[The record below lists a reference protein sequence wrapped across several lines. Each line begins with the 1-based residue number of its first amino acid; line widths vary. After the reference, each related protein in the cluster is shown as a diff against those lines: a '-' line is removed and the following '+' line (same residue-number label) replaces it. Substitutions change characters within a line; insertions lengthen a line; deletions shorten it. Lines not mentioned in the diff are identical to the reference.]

1 MNISLV
7 RILSTGYKRVIE
19 QAKFTYSP
27 LGKALQK
34 QAKTIKEQGEKQIEA
49 LKKHEEKQVE
59 PLQALEPQESIK
71 ELLQPESMLNEETRR
86 EVGAIKEIEKKL
98 IRRNLIYD
106 TGEQKYDFSKFKTIR
121 GFGESIS
128 KYDILL
134 GRADREQSVLG

>member
-59 PLQALEPQESIK
+59 PLQALVPQESIK

-86 EVGAIKEIEKKL
+86 EVGAIK
-98 IRRNLIYD
+98 
-106 TGEQKYDFSKFKTIR
+106 
-121 GFGESIS
+121 
-128 KYDILL
+128 
-134 GRADREQSVLG
+134 

>member
-19 QAKFTYSP
+19 QAKSTYSP

-34 QAKTIKEQGEKQIEA
+34 QAKTIKEQGEKQIAA

-71 ELLQPESMLNEETRR
+71 ELLQPDSMLNEETRR
-86 EVGAIKEIEKKL
+86 EVGAIKEIEKKV
-98 IRRNLIYD
+98 IRRTLIYD
-106 TGEQKYDFSKFKTIR
+106 TGE
-121 GFGESIS
+121 
-128 KYDILL
+128 
-134 GRADREQSVLG
+134 

>member
-1 MNISLV
+1 M
-7 RILSTGYKRVIE
+7 
-19 QAKFTYSP
+19 
-27 LGKALQK
+27 
-34 QAKTIKEQGEKQIEA
+34 
-49 LKKHEEKQVE
+49 KKHEEKQVE

-86 EVGAIKEIEKKL
+86 EVGAIKEIEKKV

-106 TGEQKYDFSKFKTIR
+106 MGEQKHDFSKFKAIR